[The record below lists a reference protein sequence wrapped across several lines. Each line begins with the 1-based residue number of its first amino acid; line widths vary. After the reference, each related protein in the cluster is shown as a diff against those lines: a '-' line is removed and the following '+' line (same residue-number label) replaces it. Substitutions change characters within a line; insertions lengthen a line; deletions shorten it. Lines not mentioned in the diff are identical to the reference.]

1 MILSVKCFG
10 WAHLGMFSWSWSD
23 HSFRPFNCVL
33 LETRQTNPC
42 GFLHSRSLGQFVHM
56 MKRQVTMHM
65 CVFVAER
72 ERIRGTQKHARLHE
86 ASAQSRHTVIS
97 TTVHCSSH
105 QTVQNQGV
113 RKQTSAF
120 NNRSYRVTLQGY
132 GNRKDK

>member
-1 MILSVKCFG
+1 
-10 WAHLGMFSWSWSD
+10 MFSWSWSD

-33 LETRQTNPC
+33 SGTRMTNPC

-72 ERIRGTQKHARLHE
+72 ERIRGTQKHASLNE

-113 RKQTSAF
+113 RKQTSVF

>member
-1 MILSVKCFG
+1 
-10 WAHLGMFSWSWSD
+10 MFSWSWSD

-33 LETRQTNPC
+33 SGTRTTNPC

-72 ERIRGTQKHARLHE
+72 ERIRGTQIARLNE

-113 RKQTSAF
+113 RKQTSVF